1 MISKTDSCSTPSE
14 ESPEAHEM
22 LPSPYKVVSQYLIC
36 LITSTEVRRNE
47 HFMLHCLG
55 LRCKVCRYVDHLVLN
70 IFCGKTMG
78 GLHKFLH
85 LFHHH
90 SDFTIWVRSKP
101 IIALSHIPLQT
112 NLIYSPRKAAT
123 EKSCEDHWFESSG
136 QSDSHRP
143 WTAGIDH
150 RRSTDR

>member
-1 MISKTDSCSTPSE
+1 MGDVVILFEENWTVISKTDSCSTPSE
-14 ESPEAHEM
+14 DSPETREM
-22 LPSPYKVVSQYLIC
+22 LPSPYKVVSQCLIC

-55 LRCKVCRYVDHLVLN
+55 VRCKVCGYVDHLVLN
-70 IFCGKTMG
+70 IFCGKTLG

-101 IIALSHIPLQT
+101 IIALSHMPLQT
-112 NLIYSPRKAAT
+112 NLIYSPRKALR
-123 EKSCEDHWFESSG
+123 G
-136 QSDSHRP
+136 P
-143 WTAGIDH
+143 LV
-150 RRSTDR
+150 